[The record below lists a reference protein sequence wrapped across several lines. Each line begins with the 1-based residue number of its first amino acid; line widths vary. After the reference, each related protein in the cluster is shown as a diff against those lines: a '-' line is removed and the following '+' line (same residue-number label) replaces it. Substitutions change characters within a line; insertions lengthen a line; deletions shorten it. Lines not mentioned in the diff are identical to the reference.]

1 MDGTG
6 VLAGITSLAF
16 ATILFAALSFTLTS
30 FPVRPFSLVTYAQ
43 IFTYSVWG
51 VLIVSCSTAVGVS
64 TTYWYWYRTDA
75 ATRAQISSVP
85 GFIFGSFIFTAV
97 AIAAIGLFRWL
108 VLIISALLFLVLLL
122 FAVPSELLNGL
133 RGDARGVGRA
143 LLMMSYLY
151 AIYAIFALP
160 IGLADQSVLFA
171 VAAIPPVVGGLPH
184 LSGRPTLNDAEEQ
197 QALLAEKQSQIEEA
211 IADINQPLLRSYGI
225 DFPIRKSSSGRRLP
239 KTARR
244 SSCLTIPTSWTV
256 TKRTTNSSPYSP
268 VPSRRLPSR
277 LRSRQ

>member
-143 LLMMSYLY
+143 LLMMS
-151 AIYAIFALP
+151 
-160 IGLADQSVLFA
+160 
-171 VAAIPPVVGGLPH
+171 
-184 LSGRPTLNDAEEQ
+184 LS
-197 QALLAEKQSQIEEA
+197 
-211 IADINQPLLRSYGI
+211 
-225 DFPIRKSSSGRRLP
+225 
-239 KTARR
+239 
-244 SSCLTIPTSWTV
+244 
-256 TKRTTNSSPYSP
+256 
-268 VPSRRLPSR
+268 
-277 LRSRQ
+277 